1 MKVVT
6 IFTRTRGT
14 KHVVT
19 MEYLDNEGKKHTK
32 NIKTCF
38 SKKEANE
45 ILVKTKAEYLEG
57 QFNVSDKKLDEFS
70 IEVLDKHLTG
80 YSLNTIKAYR
90 SVIYHDILPYFLD
103 VKLKDITVLIVQQFH
118 NYLLSKYSTNT
129 ALMKFRVLSVILKL
143 AYRYELINKNL
154 VDHINISRSLPRKE
168 AKYYTAD
175 EIKYIMDRLK
185 DHILELPI
193 SLMIHAGLR
202 LGEVI
207 ALTWQDIDMKERTIN
222 INKQK
227 VVALKESV
235 ITAPKYMSIGVI
247 PIPGPLYAILSRY
260 EPLKDKTYD
269 EVCLNRRKRPWLPGN
284 LRENFI
290 KWCKEAGVEYKGL
303 HACRHSALTSL
314 ASKGIPINHISF
326 MARHKDCSVTSRVY
340 LHSSLEELR
349 KSLEAVDV
357 Q

>member
-6 IFTRTRGT
+6 IFIRKRNDR
-14 KHVVT
+14 HVVT

-32 NIKTCF
+32 NIKTCS

-57 QFNVSDKKLDEFS
+57 QVNISDKKLDEFS

-80 YSLNTIKAYR
+80 YSLNTIKCYR
-90 SVIYHDILPYFLD
+90 SIIYHDILPYFLD
-103 VKLKDITVLIVQQFH
+103 VKLKDITVLMVQQFH
-118 NYLLSKYSTNT
+118 NYLLSKYNTNT

-154 VDHINISRSLPRKE
+154 VEHINISRSVPRKE
-168 AKYYTAD
+168 AKYYTAK
-175 EIKYIMDRLK
+175 EVNHIMDRLK
-185 DHILELPI
+185 GHILELPI
-193 SLMIHAGLR
+193 SLMMYAGLR

-207 ALTWQDIDMKERTIN
+207 ALTWQDVDLEDKTIT

-227 VVALKESV
+227 VTALKENV
-235 ITAPKYMSIGVI
+235 ITAPKYMSNGVI

-260 EPLKDKTYD
+260 EPLKDKTYS
-269 EVCLNRRKRPWLPGN
+269 EVCLNRLKRPWLAGN
-284 LRENFI
+284 LRDNFI
-290 KWCKEAGVEYKGL
+290 KWCKANNMEYKGL

-314 ASKGIPINHISF
+314 ANKGVPINHVSF
-326 MARHKDCSVTSRVY
+326 MARHKDSSITSRCY
-340 LHSSLEELR
+340 LHSSLEEVKR
-349 KSLEAVDV
+349 YIDV